1 MKEWKYEN
9 DQWAKLPP
17 HLRHVPIHAAN
28 TSLSTRIVQWC
39 WAFFLKRIFF
49 RFYIRL
55 KVKGS
60 FRPAY
65 EKHPRLLIISNH
77 SSHLDAISIA
87 SAIPLRYWHRQY
99 AAAAKDYF
107 FSNAFKAYFSKHC
120 IRAIPIDRK
129 GKNGSAIKLCIRLLQ
144 ELEQIWLI
152 LFPEGTRSTDGYIHR
167 FKRGVSVFAQKT
179 NTPIL
184 FLYLENA
191 QNLWPKGAG
200 FAKPGKLTVHVGE
213 VQEPADIDTIYTN
226 YKDWVNTIETGRF
239 KDD

>member
-1 MKEWKYEN
+1 MKEWKFDNE
-9 DQWAKLPP
+9 QWSHLPG
-17 HLRHVPIHAAN
+17 HLRHIPLIEPSQTTTTKV
-28 TSLSTRIVQWC
+28 VQWL
-39 WAFFLKRIFF
+39 WAFFLKKIFF

-55 KVKGS
+55 KVMGS
-60 FRPAY
+60 FRAIY

-87 SAIPLRYWHRQY
+87 AAIPLRYWHRQY

-107 FSNAFKAYFSKHC
+107 FSNPMKEYFSKHC

-129 GKNGSAIKLCIRLLQ
+129 GKNGSAIKLCIRLLT
-144 ELEQIWLI
+144 ELQQIWLI
-152 LFPEGTRSTDGYIHR
+152 LFPEGTRTTDGYIHK
-167 FKRGVSVFAQKT
+167 FKRGVSVFSQKT

-200 FAKPGKLTVHVGE
+200 FAKPGKLTIHIGE
-213 VQEPADIDTIYTN
+213 VHPPADIDTINQN
-226 YKDWVNTIETGRF
+226 YKKWVDSIEPGRF
-239 KDD
+239 KEN